1 MTDSHWTP
9 SPDESEE
16 VRPPDLPPT
25 PPLPEPP
32 KVEFQRPTLPGSQP
46 SPTFQRNTRAVSLA
60 FSIGFALAG
69 PVILGALVGYWL
81 DGRFAT
87 SPTWTMILTLLGMG
101 AGLTQLI
108 RIVNKLNQMEDK
120 P

>member
-1 MTDSHWTP
+1 MTDSRWTP
-9 SPDESEE
+9 SPDEDER
-16 VRPPDLPPT
+16 VPKLPPS
-25 PPLPEPP
+25 PELPEPP
-32 KVEFQRPTLPGSQP
+32 QVPFERPRMPGTKP
-46 SPTFQRNTRAVSLA
+46 SPTVQRNTRALSLA

-69 PVILGALVGYWL
+69 PVILGALLGYWL
-81 DGRFAT
+81 DGRFGT

-101 AGLTQLI
+101 AGLAQLI